1 MAASPE
7 LDASSSTAA
16 PTDSASAADQA
27 KKHRESNK
35 VVPQFIELVYNSTS
49 LGLWQVYLLYS
60 IICIDMRTY
69 NRVLS

>member
-27 KKHRESNK
+27 KKT
-35 VVPQFIELVYNSTS
+35 PGIEQGGAPVH
-49 LGLWQVYLLYS
+49 
-60 IICIDMRTY
+60 
-69 NRVLS
+69 